1 MTMRMPPARTFEVGL
16 VMAGAVSAGAY
27 TAGVVDFLLQ
37 ALDTWE
43 QAKRDRTEGI
53 PDHTVQIRAAAGS
66 SAGGIVSALTA
77 MIPFTGHHPITD
89 LATAATAAAPA
100 NAERNLLYRCWVR
113 DIDIRTLL
121 KTSDLD
127 AATGHGVASLLNG
140 GAVAA
145 VADSAIAS
153 VRASI
158 AGARLH
164 SAPAYFAN
172 PLQLYLCL
180 TNMRGLPYVIQMVTA
195 GGVRGHRVTTHADYA
210 QFAVQG
216 AGTGACEAL
225 HPGVVPVNWPGTA
238 GIDGLDGWN
247 RLRDAALATSA
258 FPGGLP
264 ARTFANTPAFYQA
277 RPWACPADSSGDAP
291 GPVIN
296 PDVVCAPGHSYEFWC
311 VDGGLINNEPV
322 EYARIALAGGRN
334 VHNARD
340 PRQSD
345 RAVLMIDPLPE
356 DEGLIDPGYGAAPD
370 MVEALFSMF
379 ATLRRQARFKP
390 QEVMLAMHEDVH
402 SRFLIAPLRPGKRP
416 GQTDLA
422 SVGLAGFVGFVNEQL
437 RMHDFQLGRRNCQK
451 FLRDHFV
458 VHVENPIVAPWIGQA
473 RAAGQDMSDFH
484 PRRTAADGTA
494 GIDDD
499 FVQLIPLFG
508 EARKPITLRP
518 WPRLDNKEVA
528 PVLAMIDRRAS
539 AIMPEFVHSL
549 LKRIGIDDH
558 HLANRVVGMI
568 AGRVIRDRLL
578 TTAGTAI
585 EADLIARDLLA
596 C

>member
-1 MTMRMPPARTFEVGL
+1 MTMRMPRARTFEVGL

-37 ALDTWE
+37 SLDAWE
-43 QAKRDRTEGI
+43 QAKQTRAVGI

-89 LATAATAAAPA
+89 LAAARSAASPA

-113 DIDIRTLL
+113 DIDIRSLL

-127 AATGHGVASLLNG
+127 AAAGGVSSLLNG
-140 GAVAA
+140 RAVAA
-145 VADSAIAS
+145 VADAAVANVRAAIAGGS
-153 VRASI
+153 R
-158 AGARLH
+158 RC
-164 SAPAYFAN
+164 APAYFAN

-180 TNMRGLPYVIQMVTA
+180 TNMRGLPYVIEMVTA

-210 QFAVQG
+210 QFAVHG
-216 AGTGACEAL
+216 AGAGAAEPL
-225 HPGVVPVNWPGTA
+225 YPGVVAVNWPGTA
-238 GIDGLDGWN
+238 GIESIDGWG

-264 ARTFANTPAFYQA
+264 ARSFANTAAFYQA
-277 RPWACPADSSGDAP
+277 RPWARPADVSADEA

-296 PDVVCAPGHSYEFWC
+296 PDVVCAPGLPYEFWC

-340 PRQSD
+340 ARQSD

-356 DEGLIDPGYGAAPD
+356 DEGCVDPGCGAAPD
-370 MVEALFSMF
+370 IVEALFSMF

-402 SRFLIAPLRPGKRP
+402 SRFLIAPLRPDKLP
-416 GQTDLA
+416 SQTDLA
-422 SVGLAGFVGFVNEQL
+422 SVGLSGFVGFVNEQL

-458 VHVENPIVAPWIGQA
+458 VHIENPIVAPWVEQG
-473 RAAGQDMSDFH
+473 RAAGLDLSDYH
-484 PRRTAADGTA
+484 PRRDAAG
-494 GIDDD
+494 GGGELDDD

-508 EARKPITLRP
+508 DARKPVALRP
-518 WPRLDNKEVA
+518 WPRLDPGEVS
-528 PVLAMIDRRAS
+528 PILDMIDRRVGK
-539 AIMPEFVHSL
+539 IMPEFVHSL

-558 HLANRVVGMI
+558 CFANRVVGMI

-578 TTAGTAI
+578 ATAGTAI
-585 EADLIARDLLA
+585 QADLLA
-596 C
+596 RGLLDR